1 MPHQRLLVNAAGSHA
16 AAWQSQSIRRCESMH
31 GLLFAL
37 PVAANHRSMSDGSTM
52 VSRGTKR
59 GWLVSS
65 QPHNTNGGT
74 VELKFIGAGL
84 IAVASIVLTGCV
96 GAPSATVT
104 VTETTSPSATASVAE
119 RTREP
124 SSARTPIESP
134 SATVEPTSAPEP
146 EVVTYEGSGTKI
158 IKVRKPED
166 GPVLATFTHNG
177 SSNFAVWSLDS
188 DLEQLDLLVNTIGDF
203 AGTTILDRND
213 GENTARIEVEADGT
227 WTIELAPLS
236 TASQFT
242 DKAQGTGPDVLI
254 YQGPT
259 GVATLKN
266 QGQGNFAVWF
276 FSTETSDLAA
286 NEIGNYSGEAVI
298 PEGPTAVQIES
309 EGKWSISVQ

>member
-1 MPHQRLLVNAAGSHA
+1 M
-16 AAWQSQSIRRCESMH
+16 
-31 GLLFAL
+31 
-37 PVAANHRSMSDGSTM
+37 
-52 VSRGTKR
+52 
-59 GWLVSS
+59 
-65 QPHNTNGGT
+65 
-74 VELKFIGAGL
+74 ELKSLGAGL
-84 IAVASIVLTGCV
+84 VAAAGFVLTGCA

-104 VTETTSPSATASVAE
+104 VTETASPSATASITE
-119 RTREP
+119 PTGGP
-124 SSARTPIESP
+124 SSPSTPLESP
-134 SATVEPTSAPEP
+134 SASAEPTSAPEP
-146 EVVTYEGSGTKI
+146 ELVTYEGSGTKI

-177 SSNFAVWSLDS
+177 GSNFAVWSLDS
-188 DLEQLDLLVNTIGDF
+188 DLEQLDLPVNTIGDF
-203 AGTTILDRND
+203 SGTTILDRND

-236 TASQFT
+236 TARQFT

-309 EGKWSISVQ
+309 EGKWSITVQ